1 MTIPLG
7 HIRTRLTFWYV
18 AIFGLL
24 FAAYICSA
32 CFLQYWQLKQQLY
45 HAEVQDMETVQG
57 LLYFTA
63 DGKLSLHEG
72 YFNRPESRLLLDR
85 LLEVLDPTG
94 RVLFRNQ
101 KLSGSALGG
110 KPIPDEGLK
119 GFSPR
124 SFRLADGTPILVIS
138 HVHAL
143 NETPVLIRLAY
154 STQPLKIQTLQLL
167 GLLALVLPVALIAA
181 GFAGYR
187 LACKALDP
195 LEQMAQTTERITAHR
210 LNERIPV
217 KNPGDELGH
226 MALVLNGLL
235 GRLEESFEKLQRFTS
250 DVSHELRTPLAAM
263 RSVGEVGLQDEHDTE
278 KYRDI
283 IGSMLEEVAKL
294 TAMVDTLLTIA
305 HADSGAIQLQ
315 QTTFPLA
322 DLVDEAVAVV
332 GVLAEDKKQ
341 TLSVTGDG
349 GALVRGDRAFLRMAL
364 VNLLDNAVKY
374 SPSGSRIRASWRF
387 GGNNAGTA
395 DFVELFIEDQGP
407 GIPEAAQQRVFD
419 RFYRL
424 DEARTRDSGGFGL
437 GLPIAKWAVE
447 AHGGNISVKT
457 ALPEGAIF
465 CIKLPIAEIRPRE
478 TDSVVQKRR

>member
-1 MTIPLG
+1 MTFRIS
-7 HIRTRLTFWYV
+7 HIRSRLTLWYV
-18 AIFGLL
+18 ATFGLL
-24 FAAYICSA
+24 FAVFIGCA
-32 CFLQYWQLKQQLY
+32 CFLQFWQLKQQLY

-57 LLYFTA
+57 LLYFTTN
-63 DGKLSLHEG
+63 GQLSLHEE
-72 YFNRPESRLLLDR
+72 YFNRPESRRLLDR

-101 KLSGSALGG
+101 KLNGNALGSQ
-110 KPIPDEGLK
+110 PSPNEGVG

-124 SFRLADGTPILVIS
+124 SLHLADGTPVLVIS
-138 HVHAL
+138 HVHVL
-143 NETPVLIRLAY
+143 QETPVLIRLAY
-154 STQPLKIQTLQLL
+154 STEPLRLQSLQLL
-167 GLLALVLPVALIAA
+167 GLLTLVLPIALIAA

-187 LACKALDP
+187 FVIRVLDP
-195 LEQMAQTTERITAHR
+195 LEKMAGLTERITARR

-217 KNPGDELGH
+217 KNPEDELGH

-235 GRLEESFEKLQRFTS
+235 ERLQESFEKLQRFTS

-263 RSVGEVGLQDEHDTE
+263 RSVGEVGMQEEHDAG

-305 HADSGAIQLQ
+305 HAESGAIQLQ
-315 QTTFPLA
+315 QTTFALM
-322 DLVDEAVAVV
+322 DLVQEAVAVV

-341 TLSVTGDG
+341 TLSVTGNE

-374 SPSGSRIRASWRF
+374 SPSGSTIRISLHP
-387 GGNNAGTA
+387 GSTSPPPPE
-395 DFVELFIEDQGP
+395 FVEVAIQDEGP
-407 GIPEAAQQRVFD
+407 GIPEAARRRVFD

-447 AHGGNISVKT
+447 AHGGSIDVKA
-457 ALPEGAIF
+457 ALPTGAIF
-465 CIKLPIAEIRPRE
+465 CINLPTVPAVTAKNP
-478 TDSVVQKRR
+478 TTMPAS

>member
-1 MTIPLG
+1 VTVRIR
-7 HIRTRLTFWYV
+7 HIRGRLTLWYV

-45 HAEVQDMETVQG
+45 HAEVQDMETIQG

-63 DGKLSLHEG
+63 DGQLSLHEE
-72 YFNRPESRLLLDR
+72 YFNRPESRRLLDR
-85 LLEVLDPTG
+85 LLEVLDSNG
-94 RVLFRNQ
+94 HVLFRNR
-101 KLSGSALGG
+101 KLDGNTLGSRLLS
-110 KPIPDEGLK
+110 DEGVN

-124 SFRLADGTPILVIS
+124 SLRLADGTRVLVIS
-138 HVHAL
+138 HVHVL
-143 NETPVLIRLAY
+143 QETPVLIRLAY
-154 STQPLKIQTLQLL
+154 STEPLRLQTFQLL
-167 GLLALVLPVALIAA
+167 GLLALVLPIALIAA

-187 LACKALDP
+187 FAIKVLDP
-195 LEQMAQTTERITAHR
+195 LEQMARLTERITARR

-217 KNPGDELGH
+217 KNADDELGH

-235 GRLEESFEKLQRFTS
+235 ERLQESFEKLQRFTS

-263 RSVGEVGLQDEHDTE
+263 RSVGEVGLQEERDAE

-283 IGSMLEEVAKL
+283 VGSMLEEVAKL
-294 TAMVDTLLTIA
+294 TAMIDTLLTIA

-315 QTTFPLA
+315 QTTFAVL
-322 DLVDEAVAVV
+322 DLVQEGVVVV

-341 TLSVTGDG
+341 TLSVTGDQ
-349 GALVRGDRAFLRMAL
+349 GALVHADRAFLRMAL

-374 SPSGSRIRASWRF
+374 SPSGSSIHVSVHMV
-387 GGNNAGTA
+387 GSDTGPVQ
-395 DFVELFIEDQGP
+395 FVELAIQDEGP
-407 GIPEAAQQRVFD
+407 GIPEGAQERVFD

-424 DEARTRDSGGFGL
+424 DEARSRDPGGFGL

-447 AHGGNISVKT
+447 AHGGTINVKT
-457 ALPEGAIF
+457 SFPAGAIF
-465 CIKLPIAEIRPRE
+465 CIKLP
-478 TDSVVQKRR
+478 VVRG

>member
-1 MTIPLG
+1 MTIRLS
-7 HIRTRLTFWYV
+7 HIRSRLTLWYV
-18 AIFGLL
+18 AIFGFL
-24 FAAYICSA
+24 FVAYICSA

-63 DGKLSLHEG
+63 DGQLSLHEE

-85 LLEVLDPTG
+85 LLEVLDSNG
-94 RVLFRNQ
+94 HVLFRNR
-101 KLSGSALGG
+101 KLDGNTLGSRLLR
-110 KPIPDEGLK
+110 DEGVN

-124 SFRLADGTPILVIS
+124 SLRLADGTPVLVIS
-138 HVHAL
+138 HVHVL
-143 NETPVLIRLAY
+143 QETPVLIRLAY
-154 STQPLKIQTLQLL
+154 STEPLRLQTFQLL
-167 GLLALVLPVALIAA
+167 GLLALVLPIALIAA

-187 LACKALDP
+187 LAIKVLDP
-195 LEQMAQTTERITAHR
+195 LERMARLTERITARR

-217 KNPGDELGH
+217 KNSDDELGH

-263 RSVGEVGLQDEHDTE
+263 RSVGEVGLQEEHDAE

-294 TAMVDTLLTIA
+294 TAMIDTLLTIA

-315 QTTFPLA
+315 QTTFALM
-322 DLVDEAVAVV
+322 DLVHEAVAVV

-341 TLSVTGDG
+341 TLSLTGDQ
-349 GALVRGDRAFLRMAL
+349 GALVRADRAFLRMAL

-374 SPSGSRIRASWRF
+374 SPFGSSIHVSLHLV
-387 GGNNAGTA
+387 GSDAGPA
-395 DFVELFIEDQGP
+395 QFVELAIRDQGP
-407 GIPEAAQQRVFD
+407 GIPEGAQQRVFD

-424 DEARTRDSGGFGL
+424 DEARSRDSGGFGL

-457 ALPEGAIF
+457 AFPSGAIF
-465 CIKLPIAEIRPRE
+465 CIKLPIATGTR
-478 TDSVVQKRR
+478 D

>member
-1 MTIPLG
+1 VTIRIS
-7 HIRTRLTFWYV
+7 HIRSRLTLWYV

-24 FAAYICSA
+24 FAAYICTA

-63 DGKLSLHEG
+63 DGQVSLHEE

-85 LLEVLDPTG
+85 LLEVLDSNG
-94 RVLFRNQ
+94 HVLFRNQ
-101 KLSGSALGG
+101 KLDGNTLGG
-110 KPIPDEGLK
+110 RLLPDEGVN

-124 SFRLADGTPILVIS
+124 SLRLADGTPVLVIS
-138 HVHAL
+138 HAHVL
-143 NETPVLIRLAY
+143 QETPVLIRLAY
-154 STQPLKIQTLQLL
+154 STEPLRLQSLQLL
-167 GLLALVLPVALIAA
+167 GLLTLVLPIALIAA

-187 LACKALDP
+187 FVIKVLDP
-195 LEQMAQTTERITAHR
+195 LEQMASHTERITARR

-217 KNPGDELGH
+217 KNPDDELGH

-235 GRLEESFEKLQRFTS
+235 VRLEESFEQLRRFTS

-263 RSVGEVGLQDEHDTE
+263 RSVGEVGLQEEHDAE
-278 KYRDI
+278 QYRDI
-283 IGSMLEEVAKL
+283 VGSMLEEVGKL

-341 TLSVTGDG
+341 TLSVTGNQR
-349 GALVRGDRAFLRMAL
+349 ALVSADRGFLRMAL

-374 SPSGSRIRASWRF
+374 SPSGSTIRVSLHPLATSP
-387 GGNNAGTA
+387 GPSK
-395 DFVELFIEDQGP
+395 FVELAIQDEGP
-407 GIPEAAQQRVFD
+407 GIPEGAQQRVFD

-424 DEARTRDSGGFGL
+424 DEARSRDSGGFGL

-447 AHGGNISVKT
+447 AHGGTIHVKT
-457 ALPEGAIF
+457 AFPTGAIF
-465 CIKLPIAEIRPRE
+465 CIKLPFVTGIS
-478 TDSVVQKRR
+478 D

>member
-7 HIRTRLTFWYV
+7 HIRTRLTLWYV

-32 CFLQYWQLKQQLY
+32 CSLQYWQLKQQLY

-63 DGKLSLHEG
+63 DGRLSLHEG

-94 RVLFRNQ
+94 SVLFRNQ
-101 KLSGSALGG
+101 KLGGDTLGG
-110 KPIPDEGLK
+110 KLLPDEGVN
-119 GFSPR
+119 GFSRR
-124 SFRLADGTPILVIS
+124 SLHLADGTPVLVIS
-138 HVHAL
+138 HAHVL
-143 NETPVLIRLAY
+143 QETPILIRLAY
-154 STQPLKIQTLQLL
+154 STQPLRVQTFQLL
-167 GLLALVLPVALIAA
+167 GLLAVILPVALIAA

-195 LEQMAQTTERITAHR
+195 LEQMARTTERITAHR
-210 LNERIPV
+210 LNERIPI

-235 GRLEESFEKLQRFTS
+235 ERLEESFEKLQHFTS

-263 RSVGEVGLQDEHDTE
+263 RSVGEVGLQDEHDAE

-283 IGSMLEEVAKL
+283 IGSMLEEVGKL

-315 QTTFPLA
+315 QSTFPLR
-322 DLVDEAVAVV
+322 DLVEEAVAVV
-332 GVLAEDKKQ
+332 SVLAEDKEQ
-341 TLSVTGDG
+341 TLSVTGDRG
-349 GALVRGDRAFLRMAL
+349 VLVRGDRSFLRMAL

-374 SPSGSRIRASWRF
+374 SPSGSTIRVFFHPASANP
-387 GGNNAGTA
+387 GPPE
-395 DFVELFIEDQGP
+395 FVELAIEDEGP

-447 AHGGNISVKT
+447 AHGGNIDVKPASRT
-457 ALPEGAIF
+457 GAIF
-465 CIKLPIAEIRPRE
+465 CIKLPIATATTAGNPAAIPA
-478 TDSVVQKRR
+478 S